1 MSGNSLLTISMI
13 TRESLRLFKNTNS
26 FIQHIDKQYDD
37 SYAVVG
43 AKIGSALRIRLPND
57 YTVRTGQAAQ
67 PQDTNEQ
74 STTLTLATQKGVDL
88 AFTSADRTLSLDDFS
103 RRILA
108 PAINVLV
115 GNIAADVMNGA
126 LAGVANFV
134 INPDNAG
141 NPQSPVAGTWLSAG
155 ALLDVR
161 SGPVA
166 GRNAVLNPFSMAKT
180 VTSLTGLLN
189 PAPRI
194 SQQYEDAEM
203 KDGLGLMWY
212 KDQTVLTA
220 TGGSFSSGTVN
231 GAGQSGLNLVINT
244 TTGNLVIGDI
254 VNFAG
259 VNLVNRVTKVDTG
272 ILAQFVVTAPVTGGA
287 TTALSVYP
295 ALIGPLTLP
304 NGLTTPVQYQTVTAS
319 PANGAAISL
328 VNPAS
333 TSYRKNLVYVPEAVI
348 LATADLELP
357 EGVANAAREKYD
369 DLSMRMISA
378 YDIRDDVFFTRLD
391 ILYGYLWIRPEWIV
405 AVADNTSF
413 T

>member
-141 NPQSPVAGTWLSAG
+141 NPLSPVAGTWLSAG

-161 SGPVA
+161 SGPVM

-231 GAGQSGLNLVINT
+231 GAGQSGLNLIINT

-254 VNFAG
+254 ITFAG

-272 ILAQFVVTAPVTGGA
+272 ILAQFVVTAPVTGGS
-287 TTALSVYP
+287 TTTLSIYP
-295 ALIGPLTLP
+295 ALIGPQTLP

-319 PANGAAISL
+319 PANSAAISL

-405 AVADNTSF
+405 AVADNTAF

>member
-1 MSGNSLLTISMI
+1 MI

-115 GNIAADVMNGA
+115 GNIAADVMTGA
-126 LAGVANFV
+126 AAGVANFI
-134 INPDNAG
+134 INPDGTGAPLAPTAG
-141 NPQSPVAGTWLSAG
+141 SWLSAG
-155 ALLDVR
+155 ALLDMR
-161 SGPVA
+161 SGPVM
-166 GRNAVLNPFSMAKT
+166 GRCSVLNPFSMAKT

-194 SQQYEDAEM
+194 SAQYEDAEM

-220 TGGSFSSGTVN
+220 TGGSFSAGTVN
-231 GAGQSGLNLVINT
+231 GAGQTGLTVVANAITGTLV
-244 TTGNLVIGDI
+244 VGDI
-254 VNFAG
+254 ITFAG
-259 VNLVNRVTKVDTG
+259 VNLVNRVTKVDAG
-272 ILAQFVVTAPVTGGA
+272 ILAQFVVTAPV
-287 TTALSVYP
+287 LSNGTSISIYP
-295 ALIGPLTLP
+295 ALVPPATLP
-304 NGLTTPVQYQTVTAS
+304 NGTTTPVQYQTVTAS
-319 PANGAAISL
+319 PANSATISL

-333 TSYRKNLVYVPEAVI
+333 TSYRKNLVYVPEAII

-391 ILYGYLWIRPEWIV
+391 ILYGYLWIRPEWVI
-405 AVADNTSF
+405 AVADNTASI
-413 T
+413 

>member
-1 MSGNSLLTISMI
+1 MI

-74 STTLTLATQKGVDL
+74 STTLALATQQGVDL

-103 RRILA
+103 RRVLA
-108 PAINVLV
+108 PAINKLV
-115 GNIAADVMNGA
+115 GVVAANVMTGA
-126 LAGVANFV
+126 EAGTANFV
-134 INPDNAG
+134 INPDANN
-141 NPQSPVAGTWLSAG
+141 NPLAPVAGTWLSAG
-155 ALLDVR
+155 ALLDIR
-161 SGPVA
+161 SAPTT

-180 VTSLTGLLN
+180 VTALTGLLN

-194 SQQYEDAEM
+194 SQQYEDAEI
-203 KDGLGLMWY
+203 KDGLGFMWY
-212 KDQTVLTA
+212 KDQTVISH
-220 TGGSFSSGTVN
+220 TGGSFSAGTVN
-231 GAGQSGLNLVINT
+231 GAGQSGLAIATNAI
-244 TTGNLVIGDI
+244 TGTLNIGDI
-254 VNFAG
+254 ITFAG
-259 VNLVNRVTKVDTG
+259 VNLVNRLTFQDTG
-272 ILAQFVVTAPVTGGA
+272 ILAQFVVTGPGTTNPAVASGG
-287 TTALSVYP
+287 TSISIYP
-295 ALIGPLTLP
+295 ALIPPATLP
-304 NGLTTPVQYQTVTAS
+304 NGTTANVQYQTVTVS
-319 PANGAAISL
+319 PANNATISL

-333 TSYRKNLVYVPEAVI
+333 VTYRKNLIYVPEAII

-369 DLSMRMISA
+369 DLSLRMISA

-391 ILYGYLWIRPEWIV
+391 ILYGFLFVRPEWVV